1 MTPEAPADAGRFK
14 MHFGVITPTRP
25 RNSWS
30 FKTFRNTTLD
40 SEDNDGPSF
49 ARREVNYRDRGSRQF
64 PSSYGGIRRRS
75 RSPQRSLVIKRSESP
90 LFCSEVSISD
100 IDKSPSPAPER
111 KSKKATSSGI
121 PPPRP
126 SEDPVEHPDCTCP
139 IGYDC
144 AHRQANLLDC
154 RPLVPEWEKISI
166 RMDEEAYTRQ
176 VTRSI
181 NPAGRQITAQ
191 RLRKI
196 FEHLQQIEAHAPTED
211 FFRRLEQWIHEVKSS
226 DVDANDLQSSNILTR
241 IATFLLPSNA
251 QMRKNQGVSDWFEEE
266 LTYIYRKL
274 SKGDLLSN
282 PNRGLSRI
290 ETRDING
297 TVTRVRYT
305 LDKSWQFYTDARY
318 FGAGDLVNGQLWF
331 SRHQLMRDGVHTA
344 TVAGI
349 AGTAA
354 EGAYAIIMGLHN
366 EKNKYADIDRYDI
379 IDYLGTALPSATA
392 TPEATNIQDVEQDTR
407 DFNTD
412 ASFTIGTKALMQ
424 SLKTGRPVRVIRSFR
439 AAPIVTNKPV
449 KGYRYDGLY
458 KVISKQPLK
467 EERQIWSFRLR
478 RLAGQGK
485 LRGVRDNEPRP
496 GNGPRKGWTR
506 F

>member
-1 MTPEAPADAGRFK
+1 MTPQAPADAGRYK
-14 MHFGVITPTRP
+14 MHLGVLTPTRP
-25 RNSWS
+25 QKQWS
-30 FKTFRNTTLD
+30 FKTFRNPFLD
-40 SEDNDGPSF
+40 SEEDDVDKTPF
-49 ARREVNYRDRGSRQF
+49 ARRETNYRDRGSRQF

-75 RSPQRSLVIKRSESP
+75 RSPQRSQNIERSESP
-90 LFCSEVSISD
+90 LFFPEVSISD
-100 IDKSPSPAPER
+100 IDKSPTPER
-111 KSKKATSSGI
+111 KPKNATSRGVSS
-121 PPPRP
+121 PRP
-126 SEDPVEHPDCTCP
+126 SEAPVEHPDCTCP

-144 AHRQANLLDC
+144 AHREAHQLDC
-154 RPLVPEWEKISI
+154 RPLVAEWEKISD

-176 VTRSI
+176 ITTSLS
-181 NPAGRQITAQ
+181 PAGRQITAQ
-191 RLRKI
+191 RLSKI
-196 FEHLQQIEAHAPTED
+196 FHLLQQIEAHAPIEAS
-211 FFRRLEQWIHEVKSS
+211 FQRLERWIHEVKTSV
-226 DVDANDLQSSNILTR
+226 VDAGDLQSTGILGR
-241 IATFLLPSNA
+241 LSAFLQPSNA

-274 SKGDLLSN
+274 NKGDLLSD

-297 TVTRVRYT
+297 TVTRVRYV
-305 LDKSWQFYTDARY
+305 LDKSWQFYVDARY

-354 EGAYAIIMGLHN
+354 EGAYAIVMGLHD

-379 IDYLGTALPSATA
+379 IDYIGTALPFDTA
-392 TPEATNIQDVEQDTR
+392 TPEATNVQDAEQDTR

-412 ASFTIGTKALMQ
+412 ATLTVGTKAMMR

-467 EERQIWSFRLR
+467 EDRQIWSFRLR

-485 LRGVRDNEPRP
+485 LRGVRENETRTST
-496 GNGPRKGWTR
+496 GRRKGWTR